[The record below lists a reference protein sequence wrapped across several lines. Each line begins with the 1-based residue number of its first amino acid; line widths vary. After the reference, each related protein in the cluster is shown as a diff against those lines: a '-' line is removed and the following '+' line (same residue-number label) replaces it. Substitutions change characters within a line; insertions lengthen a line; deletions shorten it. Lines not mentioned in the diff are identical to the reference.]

1 MTGSRIEGHRA
12 ETDAVAT
19 LRDYLDRRGRL
30 DPREALAIFLPVMRT
45 LADAHELGLVHGALC
60 PEELIALPGSA
71 ESFGLAAFGPE
82 DREARSLAY
91 LAPEQAESSVVS
103 APQLDVWALGVM
115 LFEALAAE
123 RPFVGDSPP
132 LVLVRVLTEVA
143 PPLRQVWP
151 DAPIALAQV
160 VDRAL
165 RPDPSGRPASMR
177 TFIAALTEAAARD
190 GVAIA

>member
-1 MTGSRIEGHRA
+1 MTGPRIEGQR
-12 ETDAVAT
+12 TDVDAAGT

-30 DPREALAIFLPVMRT
+30 APEEALAIFVPVMRI

-60 PEELIALPGSA
+60 PEELLALPGS
-71 ESFGLAAFGPE
+71 ESSFGLAAFGPE

-103 APQLDVWALGVM
+103 TPQLDVWAVGVM

-123 RPFVGDSPP
+123 RPFAGDSPP

-151 DAPIALAQV
+151 NAPRALSQV
-160 VDRAL
+160 IDRAL
-165 RPDPSGRPASMR
+165 RPDPSGRPSSMR
-177 TFIAALTEAAARD
+177 SFVTLLTEAGAED
-190 GVAIA
+190 GIASP